1 VKTINIF
8 LENDSSLE
16 SEFRSI
22 YLFGRNVATYKFA
35 LAHSLLELSTQEK
48 TFISLE
54 ELSPI
59 FAKHMLE
66 HVKSGKRQLTSP
78 SSQFINA
85 LELYNLSQITWEQ
98 LMFVTE
104 RKGFVNVIDAFHI
117 IPTGQLET
125 RFYEKGIQGKTIG
138 ISLTDSIFQ
147 IDQSS
152 QKNNL
157 INEID
162 GRWNLVETAW
172 TEKNPKL
179 EIKFDGDLEQFF
191 YIKAVTPETY
201 MNSHERIAL
210 TSARKPL
217 NGYQKGKC
225 FYCYRPISI
234 QSKQLDIC
242 DVDHFIPLSVQYT
255 STLDLDLNG
264 IWNLVLSCQECNR
277 GERFG
282 KFSRVPQE
290 SLLQRLHKRNEYLIE
305 SNHPLKETIMMKT
318 GMNSKLRASYLKTI
332 FNFASS
338 NKSSGWLPEKYYAD
352 GF

>member
-1 VKTINIF
+1 MF
-8 LENDSSLE
+8 LENDSSIE

-22 YLFGRNVATYKFA
+22 FLFGRNVATYKFA
-35 LAHSLLELSTQEK
+35 LAQTLLELSNQEK

-66 HVKSGKRQLTSP
+66 HVKTGKRQLTSS

-85 LELYNLSQITWEQ
+85 LELYNLNQITWEQ

-104 RKGFVNVIDAFHI
+104 RKGFTNVIDAFHI
-117 IPTGQLET
+117 IPNGQLDT
-125 RFYEKGIQGKTIG
+125 RFYEKGIQGKTLG
-138 ISLTDSIFQ
+138 ISLTDNLFK
-147 IDQSS
+147 IDKSS

-157 INEID
+157 INEIE

-179 EIKFDGDLEQFF
+179 EIKFDADVEQFF
-191 YIKAVTPETY
+191 YIRAITPEQY
-201 MNSHERIAL
+201 LNSHERIAL

-234 QSKQLDIC
+234 ESNQLNSC

-255 STLDLDLNG
+255 STYDLDLNG
-264 IWNLVLSCQECNR
+264 VWNLVLSCQECNR
-277 GERFG
+277 GEQYG
-282 KFSRVPQE
+282 KFARIPHE
-290 SLLQRLHKRNEYLIE
+290 SLLQRLNKRNEYLIE

-318 GMNSKLRASYLKTI
+318 GKNSNSRVEFLKTI
-332 FNFASS
+332 YGYAVSV
-338 NKSSGWLPEKYYAD
+338 KGSGWLPEIYYD
-352 GF
+352 GGF